1 MAHIIEDRVLELST
15 STGSGAFA
23 LAGALTGFRAL
34 SAVMSVADTCW
45 YYIEAIDA
53 DGDPTGAYE
62 WGLGTYSAVNEL
74 TRTTVRGSSNGGA
87 AVVFAAGNKLVGMG
101 VQAPSASANKL
112 EWRTALAAAGLGD
125 ANTFTKAQVVTPV
138 ALTAGATVNID
149 ASLSNNFTL
158 TPNQNFTL
166 AAPTNPTNGQVIN
179 VVFTQGGTP
188 YTITFNAAWQ
198 FAGGVEPAL
207 TAAANAV
214 DFMSCYYNGATS
226 KWICVMNLDFKA

>member
-1 MAHIIEDRVLELST
+1 MTHIIEDRVLELST

-34 SAVMSVADTCW
+34 SSVMSVADTCW

-101 VQAPSASANKL
+101 VPAPSSLGAKN
-112 EWRTALAAAGLGD
+112 EWRNALRGAPVVLTPGSTVSVDAAAGC
-125 ANTFTKAQVVTPV
+125 
-138 ALTAGATVNID
+138 
-149 ASLSNNFTL
+149 NFTL
-158 TPNQNFTL
+158 TPAQNFTL
-166 AAPTNPTNGQVIN
+166 ANPTNLSDGMVLNFRIKQDGTGSRIITWGSKYK
-179 VVFTQGGTP
+179 FPGGT
-188 YTITFNAAWQ
+188 
-198 FAGGVEPAL
+198 AGVL
-207 TAAANAV
+207 STAASAV
-214 DFMSCYYNGATS
+214 DFMSCYYDATS
-226 KWICVMNLDFKA
+226 DTLDCVLSKGFA